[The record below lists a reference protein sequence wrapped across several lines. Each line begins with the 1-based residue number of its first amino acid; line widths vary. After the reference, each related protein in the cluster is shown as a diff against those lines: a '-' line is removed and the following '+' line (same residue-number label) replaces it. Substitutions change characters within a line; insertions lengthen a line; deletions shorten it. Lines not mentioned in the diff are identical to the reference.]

1 VFWTA
6 FGEGALSE
14 LPECDSAGRVVILL
28 WLGGW
33 IVGECVVAVVVAPP
47 FFGSDRMTVTTDAL
61 EVGQTLAGLTRTRRH
76 DAALVRAVSP
86 MQLPTSD
93 EEMPRDDFC
102 LQLSYGGETIP
113 VGEDMSESE
122 VEHVAEIVLS
132 RVRRSDSGEVVS
144 AERQ

>member
-1 VFWTA
+1 
-6 FGEGALSE
+6 
-14 LPECDSAGRVVILL
+14 
-28 WLGGW
+28 
-33 IVGECVVAVVVAPP
+33 
-47 FFGSDRMTVTTDAL
+47 MTVTTDAL

-102 LQLSYGGETIP
+102 LQLSHGGETIP
-113 VGEDMSESE
+113 VGEGMSESE